1 MLQLVTGVIL
11 VAVEHAHRCYLVIAK
26 LAVPVELQEIVEAA
40 IGSIAFHLTTIGSP
54 CCGWIVVDILLP
66 CGVAGIRIDPL
77 ALRIHIKV
85 GNTSFYLH
93 HRVVERQ
100 LTGKLQSLGY
110 EIQFLGKNEV
120 GGNLCIGSALLSA
133 SGKRL
138 HGVRTVGR
146 TRRIIT
152 ICSVAVDRAHG
163 IRSSLIDRTPECIDI
178 TTGTQP
184 RFIADA
190 ITTKEVG

>member
-40 IGSIAFHLTTIGSP
+40 ISSIAVHLTTIGSP